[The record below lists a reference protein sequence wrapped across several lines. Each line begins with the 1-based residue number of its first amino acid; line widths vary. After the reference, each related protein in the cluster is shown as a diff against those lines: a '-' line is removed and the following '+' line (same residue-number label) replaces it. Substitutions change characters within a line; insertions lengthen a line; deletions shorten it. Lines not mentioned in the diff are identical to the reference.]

1 MSSIEENLD
10 FEPGGEDMERMKNVS
25 EYVYNTW
32 PSLKSLKQSEQ
43 VNLYVKS
50 NKQEFFW
57 FKGTEFNPL
66 LIRGAWSIDNGT
78 PKICIWS

>member
-10 FEPGGEDMERMKNVS
+10 FEPGGGFGDIERMKNVS

-43 VNLYVKS
+43 VNCCAKS
-50 NKQEFFW
+50 NKQEFSLF
-57 FKGTEFNPL
+57 
-66 LIRGAWSIDNGT
+66 
-78 PKICIWS
+78 

>member
-1 MSSIEENLD
+1 MYATHLTLLGSRLTKMSSIEENLD

-43 VNLYVKS
+43 VNFYVKS
-50 NKQEFFW
+50 NKQEFFR
-57 FKGTEFNPL
+57 FKWTEL
-66 LIRGAWSIDNGT
+66 TLY
-78 PKICIWS
+78 

>member
-43 VNLYVKS
+43 VNFYVKS
-50 NKQEFFW
+50 NKQEFF
-57 FKGTEFNPL
+57 
-66 LIRGAWSIDNGT
+66 
-78 PKICIWS
+78 